1 VFSWQDVRG
10 IGGPGTGDVA
20 CGLLGAA
27 MAEPRGRS
35 SGKWLRLAIVIFTIL
50 PLLLLSALIAFQVS
64 PWPSVLLIRRA
75 FNQDAQSVS
84 LALEKHV
91 PPALSAQLNEPY
103 DPADPDALLDV
114 FYPSAIADKPLPTI
128 VWVHGGGW
136 VSGSKDDI
144 ANYGKVLA
152 GKGYTVVGVDYSLA
166 PGKTFPTPIRQV
178 NAALGYLVKNAERLR
193 IDPDHLVLAGDSGGA
208 HIAAVTANAVAVP
221 SYAAMLGIVPAVE
234 RRQLAALLLY
244 CGTYTID
251 GINLDG
257 PFGKFLSTVLWS
269 FSGSKDFKSNPNF
282 AAAWVLNHVTAEFPP
297 TFISAGNGDPL
308 LPQSIA
314 LADRLAS
321 RGVRVERLF
330 FASDRQPPLPH
341 EYQFNLDNEAG
352 RRALERSLA
361 FLARQIR
368 Q

>member
-1 VFSWQDVRG
+1 VV
-10 IGGPGTGDVA
+10 
-20 CGLLGAA
+20 
-27 MAEPRGRS
+27 
-35 SGKWLRLAIVIFTIL
+35 FTIL
-50 PLLLLSALIAFQVS
+50 PLLLLSALVAFQVS

-75 FNQDAQSVS
+75 FDKDAESAS
-84 LALEKHV
+84 RALEKHI
-91 PPALSAQLNEPY
+91 PPALSAQLNERY
-103 DPADPDALLDV
+103 DPADPEALLDV

-136 VSGSKDDI
+136 VSGSKDEI

-178 NAALGYLVKNAERLR
+178 NAALGYLVSNAERLR
-193 IDPDHLVLAGDSGGA
+193 IDPDHIVLAGDSGGA
-208 HIAAVTANAVAVP
+208 HIAAVTANVIAVP
-221 SYAAMLGIVPAVE
+221 SYAAMLGIVPTVE
-234 RRQLAALLLY
+234 RRQLTALLLY
-244 CGTYTID
+244 CGSYTIE
-251 GINLDG
+251 GLNLDG
-257 PFGKFLSTVLWS
+257 PFGGFLRTVLWS
-269 FSGSKDFKSNPNF
+269 FSGSKDFKDNPRF
-282 AAAWVLNHVTAEFPP
+282 AAAWVLNYVTAEFPP
-297 TFISAGNGDPL
+297 AFISAGNGDPL

-321 RGVRVERLF
+321 RGARVERLF
-330 FASDRQPPLPH
+330 SDHQPPLPH

-352 RRALERSLA
+352 RLALARSVA

>member
-1 VFSWQDVRG
+1 MV
-10 IGGPGTGDVA
+10 
-20 CGLLGAA
+20 
-27 MAEPRGRS
+27 
-35 SGKWLRLAIVIFTIL
+35 FTIL
-50 PLLLLSALIAFQVS
+50 PVLLLSALIAFQIS

-114 FYPSAIADKPLPTI
+114 FYPSAITDKPLPTI
-128 VWVHGGGW
+128 VWVHGGAW

-193 IDPDHLVLAGDSGGA
+193 IDPDHIVLAGDSGGA
-208 HIAAVTANAVAVP
+208 HIAAVTANAIAVP

-234 RRQLAALLLY
+234 RRQLAALLLF

-251 GINLDG
+251 GVDLDG
-257 PFGKFLSTVLWS
+257 PFGGFLRTVLWS
-269 FSGSKDFKSNPNF
+269 FSGSKDFKDNPRF
-282 AAAWVLNHVTAEFPP
+282 AAAWVDNPGSNWHDYKWYVNSTVSYITDRINDFDGRIIDIDYVSPGRYDVVLIKNTGVDAKGWWWYVGQTPAQIGQLLEDNHARLVDLEPDGP
-297 TFISAGNGDPL
+297 GTFAAVMVPSQVGA
-308 LPQSIA
+308 
-314 LADRLAS
+314 
-321 RGVRVERLF
+321 RV
-330 FASDRQPPLPH
+330 S
-341 EYQFNLDNEAG
+341 
-352 RRALERSLA
+352 
-361 FLARQIR
+361 
-368 Q
+368 

>member
-1 VFSWQDVRG
+1 M
-10 IGGPGTGDVA
+10 T
-20 CGLLGAA
+20 
-27 MAEPRGRS
+27 EPRERS
-35 SGKWLRLAIVIFTIL
+35 SGKWLRVAIVIFTIL

-75 FNQDAQSVS
+75 FNQDAQSAS
-84 LALEKHV
+84 QALEKHV
-91 PPALSAQLNEPY
+91 PPALSAQLNERY

-136 VSGSKDDI
+136 VSGNKDDI

-178 NAALGYLVKNAERLR
+178 NAALGYLVQNAERLR
-193 IDPDHLVLAGDSGGA
+193 IDPDHLILAGDSGGA
-208 HIAAVTANAVAVP
+208 HIAAVTANAIAVP

-244 CGTYTID
+244 CGAYTID
-251 GINLDG
+251 GVDLDG

-269 FSGSKDFKSNPNF
+269 FSGSKNFKSNPNF

-297 TFISAGNGDPL
+297 SFISAGNGDPL

-314 LADRLAS
+314 LADRLDG

-330 FASDRQPPLPH
+330 FANDRQPRLPH

-352 RRALERSLA
+352 RLALERSVA